1 MSFRLQAPSLDFW
14 VDVRLRE
21 FSGRWL
27 AVAEISGER
36 EIGLGR
42 SAREA
47 LAASLSSLGG
57 RAAAA
62 LLADSSLLGVSAD
75 VIDRGEKEGPRA

>member
-1 MSFRLQAPSLDFW
+1 VDIRLHAPELDFW

-27 AVAEISGER
+27 AVAEISGDR

-47 LAASLSSLGG
+47 LAASLGSLGD
-57 RAAAA
+57 RAASA
-62 LLADSSLLGVSAD
+62 LMAYTKLLGPT
-75 VIDRGEKEGPRA
+75 IQTRRAGDP